1 MNRIVGR
8 IYALIDPRDGR
19 VRYVGKTVKTAQER
33 LKDHLWSRPKS
44 MKRPLYRW
52 ITDLLASHVTPQIV
66 ILQEVSFAQ
75 LDRAEQL
82 KVIDTAERE
91 WIAHF
96 RATGAPLFN
105 LTDGGNGCHGRK
117 LSAEAIEKIAAA
129 NRGLVRS
136 PETRQKLSDA
146 AKARGESHY
155 RNGMSSAGW
164 GDQSRVD
171 QIAKGKKSSETWGG
185 KSSDERT
192 AHAARHLGEANVNA
206 VITAEIA
213 REINERLLAGG
224 QSQREIARQFGIHH
238 IIVHQIKSGQT
249 WRQVTGR
256 IKEERVS

>member
-1 MNRIVGR
+1 MKRDAGR

-44 MKRPLYRW
+44 IKRPLYRW
-52 ITDLLASHVTPQIV
+52 ITELLASHVFPQIV
-66 ILQEVSFAQ
+66 VLQEVGFPGI
-75 LDRAEQL
+75 DRVEQL
-82 KVIDTAERE
+82 KAIDTAERE

-96 RATGAPLFN
+96 RATGAALLN
-105 LTDGGNGCHGRK
+105 LTAGGNGCHGRK
-117 LSAEAIEKIAAA
+117 LSAESIAKISAA
-129 NRGLVRS
+129 NRARVRTS
-136 PETRQKLSDA
+136 ETRERLRA
-146 AKARGESHY
+146 AALARGEKHY
-155 RNGMSSAGW
+155 QRGMESEGW
-164 GDQSRVD
+164 GD
-171 QIAKGKKSSETWGG
+171 QIAKGKKSSETWGK

-213 REINERLLAGG
+213 REINERLLARG

-249 WRQVTGR
+249 WRQITGR